1 MKKND
6 KAKSEKNFSLFTFRF
21 SLFTHCCLFLCLIL
35 FSSACLN
42 SGNSNSSTG
51 GGGLDVFGLTDQTAE
66 ADRLVAEANDE
77 LRKIR
82 AMYKQNQ
89 DKVGQL
95 KTAMEEKRVEDVK
108 AIANE
113 LVYLI
118 NEGSLLGESAI
129 AKIEQARAMNINE
142 TFKEY
147 LRLKEESLRAQRD
160 AFEYRHRFARLLRDE
175 FGTKDKFEVDK
186 VTTAFQD
193 MEENFQKKWEEAR
206 QLSGQA
212 NQLADDSLR
221 NKAG

>member
-1 MKKND
+1 MKK
-6 KAKSEKNFSLFTFRF
+6 KKKNFKVKRGMSFCLKILCVSVSLW
-21 SLFTHCCLFLCLIL
+21 LIFLAAACQKNNNSD
-35 FSSACLN
+35 SS
-42 SGNSNSSTG
+42 
-51 GGGLDVFGLTDQTAE
+51 GGLDVFGLTDQTAE
-66 ADRLVAEANDE
+66 ADRLVAEANEE

-82 AMYKQNQ
+82 SMYKQNQ
-89 DKVGQL
+89 NKVGQL

-108 AIANE
+108 TIANE

-129 AKIEQARAMNINE
+129 AKIEQARAMNVNE

-147 LRLKEESLRAQRD
+147 LRLKEESLRAQRE
-160 AFEYRHRFARLLRDE
+160 AFEYRHRFAKLLRDE

-212 NQLADDSLR
+212 NELADDSLK
-221 NKAG
+221 NKAS

>member
-42 SGNSNSSTG
+42 SGNSNSSAG